1 MRVSVCLCV
10 QIDVRESLH
19 FKMFDFAFLILTHE
33 RRDLKEKNGFPVKV
47 SRVANPIFKRFSLLL

>member
-1 MRVSVCLCV
+1 
-10 QIDVRESLH
+10 
-19 FKMFDFAFLILTHE
+19 MFDFAFLILTHE

>member
-47 SRVANPIFKRFSLLL
+47 SRVSNL